1 MLTCVGVVRH
11 CCCEQSPVLFVS
23 QRIKQRLC
31 SLCAIFAELIHAGL
45 NSRGYNIFHHY
56 RNCKE
61 SIAKSVANV
70 RARIAEHSKISP
82 CVKLIYPACRYLVG
96 NVLLDILPHCF
107 CCLCVSVPHLLNIV
121 GEQRFINFNVGCF
134 FSFLLL
140 HLTLDTVNATAD
152 TIQPRFGRKLVE
164 NVHRLHSL
172 CCVS

>member
-1 MLTCVGVVRH
+1 MLTCVGIVRH
-11 CCCEQSPVLFVS
+11 CYCKQGSVLFVG
-23 QRIKQRLC
+23 QRIKQRFC
-31 SLCAIFAELIHAGL
+31 SLYAIFAEFIYTGL
-45 NSRGYNIFHHY
+45 NSSGHNIFHHY

-61 SIAKSVANV
+61 KIAKSVANV

-82 CVKLIYPACRYLVG
+82 CVELIYPACRYLVG

-107 CCLCVSVPHLLNIV
+107 CRLCVSVPHLLNIV
-121 GEQRFINFNVGCF
+121 GEQRFVNFNIGCF
-134 FSFLLL
+134 FAVLLL